1 MEVVS
6 MIELLIFFAISLGAL
21 FIVAAVFQV
30 ALEVRRLNTILQTQW
45 NLEVVK
51 TPKDIKYK
59 KRSDKFEDV

>member
-1 MEVVS
+1 